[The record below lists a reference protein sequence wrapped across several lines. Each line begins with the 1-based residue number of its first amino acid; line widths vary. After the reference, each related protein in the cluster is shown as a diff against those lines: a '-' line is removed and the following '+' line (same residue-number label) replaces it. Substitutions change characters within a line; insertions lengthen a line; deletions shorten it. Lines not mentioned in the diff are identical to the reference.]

1 MFRVNAERMVNI
13 GGVDL
18 AKFLEWLHVA
28 DDFPQGALRQKIRV
42 ELQRGNAVCI
52 ILGNADHD
60 SPLAAGAGPVV
71 FKIDDSGSIGI
82 LLPQAALNGIGNGFV
97 GAVEIGADRFH
108 ECRDVFKYKEAR
120 VDLLNDLDGLDHQR
134 IPDDLRVG
142 LFLVCNGH
150 ALAGRRCND
159 DIHAGKVLFGFPEL
173 QLIVQELFGLFLRD
187 VTADVTAGIFAFLII
202 ALDVEPPFQQLVGG
216 NAVKASHL
224 EAITADTGTA
234 E

>member
-18 AKFLEWLHVA
+18 TECFKRAHIA

-71 FKIDDSGSIGI
+71 FKIDDPGSIGI
-82 LLPQAALNGIGNGFV
+82 LLPQAALNGICNRFV
-97 GAVEIGADRFH
+97 DAVQICTDRFH
-108 ECRDVFKYKEAR
+108 KGGNIFKDKKAGI
-120 VDLLNDLDGLDHQR
+120 DLLDDLDGLDHQR
-134 IPDDLRVG
+134 IPDDFRIG
-142 LFLVCNGH
+142 LFLVGNGH
-150 ALAGRRCND
+150 ALAGRRGND
-159 DIHAGKVLFGFPEL
+159 DIHAGKVLFGFPEV
-173 QLIVQELFGLFLRD
+173 QLIVQEPFGLFLRD

-202 ALDVEPPFQQLVGG
+202 ALDVQPTLQQFVGG